1 MNESISKVK
10 EAFEQELGSLGE
22 RSKEKVDALR
32 VKYLGKKG
40 LVTALLKQMGA
51 LAQEERPAFGKFVNE
66 LKENVAQKI
75 DAAIEEASQSEMNA
89 KLEGGWTDIT
99 LPGNGIPA
107 GSTHPLYDVREEI
120 IDFFAQMGFAVDTG
134 RDVETD
140 WYNFEALNTPPDHPS
155 RDMQDTFYLADKVML
170 RTQTSDTQIHYMET
184 HKPPFRMIAPGHVF
198 RVDSDATHAPMFQ
211 QCEGLVVDENV
222 SFAQLKGI
230 LQIFMTKLFGEG
242 VKTRFRPSFFPFT
255 EPSAEM
261 DVSCVFCGGKGC
273 RRCKG
278 TGWMEVGGCGSVD
291 PNVFKNCGIDPE
303 KYTGFAFG
311 FGMDRIA
318 MLRYAIPEIGL
329 LTANDQRFLSQF

>member
-22 RSKEKVDALR
+22 RSKDKVDALR

-75 DAAIEEASQSEMNA
+75 DAAIEEASTSEMNA

-120 IDFFAQMGFAVDTG
+120 IDFFAQMGFAVDSG

-222 SFAQLKGI
+222 SFAQLKGV

-318 MLRYAIPEIGL
+318 MLRYEIPEIGL

>member
-1 MNESISKVK
+1 MSEAISKVK
-10 EAFEQELGSLGE
+10 EAFVKELAETSLQTRE
-22 RSKEKVDALR
+22 AVDALR

-40 LVTALLKQMGA
+40 LVTELLKQMGS
-51 LAQEERPAFGKFVNE
+51 LPGEERPSFGKLVNE
-66 LKENVAQKI
+66 LKTAVAEKI
-75 DAAIEEASQSEMNA
+75 DTAIAEAEKKSLES
-89 KLEGGWTDIT
+89 KLASGWVDVS
-99 LPGNGIPA
+99 LPADGISA

-120 IDFFAQMGFAVDTG
+120 IDFFAQMGFAVDSG

-184 HKPPFRMIAPGHVF
+184 HEPPFRMIAPGHVF
-198 RVDSDATHAPMFQ
+198 RVDNDATHAPMFQ
-211 QCEGLVVDENV
+211 QCEGLVVDENI

-261 DVSCVFCGGKGC
+261 DVSCVFCGGTGC

-291 PNVFKNCGIDPE
+291 PNVFKNCGIDSE

-311 FGMDRIA
+311 FGLDRIA
-318 MLRYAIPEIGL
+318 MLRHAIPEINL
-329 LTANDQRFLSQF
+329 LTANDQRFLNQF

>member
-22 RSKEKVDALR
+22 RSKDKVDALR

-40 LVTALLKQMGA
+40 LVTTLLKQMGA

-75 DAAIEEASQSEMNA
+75 DAAIEEASTSEMNA

-120 IDFFAQMGFAVDTG
+120 IDFFAQMGFAVDSG

-222 SFAQLKGI
+222 SFAQLKGV

-318 MLRYAIPEIGL
+318 MLRYEIPEIGL